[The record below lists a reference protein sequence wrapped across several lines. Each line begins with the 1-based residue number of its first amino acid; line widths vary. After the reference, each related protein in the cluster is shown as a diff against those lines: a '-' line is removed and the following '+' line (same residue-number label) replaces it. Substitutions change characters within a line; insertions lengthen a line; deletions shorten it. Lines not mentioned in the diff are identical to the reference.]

1 MTLGR
6 NELLTPVRRM
16 YQNVETPIGTVRI
29 QSVSERERSQFEQD
43 TLDRN
48 GRVTKRG
55 MMTVKPRLI
64 IMCAV
69 DGDGQKIFTSA
80 DIEGLMELDSITSN
94 LIADA
99 CQKLCGITETDLED
113 LEKNSETHPEDDS
126 PTD

>member
-6 NELLTPVRRM
+6 SELLAPVKRM
-16 YQNVETPIGTVRI
+16 YQNIETRVGTVRL

-43 TLDRN
+43 TLDKN

-55 MMTVKPRLI
+55 MMSVKPRLI

-69 DGDGQKIFTSA
+69 DQNGDKIFTSA
-80 DIEGLMELDSITSN
+80 DIEGLLELDSITSN